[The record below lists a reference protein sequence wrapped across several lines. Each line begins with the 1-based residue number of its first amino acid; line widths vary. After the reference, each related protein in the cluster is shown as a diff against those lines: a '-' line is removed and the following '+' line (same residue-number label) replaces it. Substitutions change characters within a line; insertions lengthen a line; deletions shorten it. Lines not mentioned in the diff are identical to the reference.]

1 MKEQAGNRQRE
12 RGVSLYLVALGLIVL
27 MGAAGLGVDLA
38 TLYVARNEAQRAADA
53 AALAGA
59 SKFGG
64 TAVASGLMTAIQAEP
79 LAAQQAS
86 QVGNTNL
93 IIGRNPDL
101 DPENFPLA
109 GSGSSSCPPPTG
121 GSGGCFDFTNPNDP
135 QITVVIRKRM
145 PTYFMRVLGVKSVPI
160 SVKAVAEAYTAQGTT
175 GPSTSVKCLKPWLLP
190 NCDPIRLDSGA
201 VQGSPTSKENGNCPS
216 VDPKGNFKGYYQYF
230 VYPPGSPYAG
240 QIVNPGLTPDGVVG
254 EIVTIKPGN
263 PTSNDVSAA
272 GKFWP
277 VFLPTDG
284 TFTCPNCASSDQQN
298 STSNSAALYRENIE
312 CCSDQT
318 IACGY
323 NSVNPISG
331 DMTGPTGQGVD
342 CLIHEQQ
349 GSGQDY
355 ISLDS
360 SDAVPF
366 TMYSGANNP
375 YTQPAGSVIT
385 TSDSL
390 VTLPLY
396 DGEVLCP
403 GNSCPSTVS
412 VDVTGF
418 LQVFIKDEGAPQ
430 NTVTA
435 YVLSVSSCE
444 GGSTSNGGGTV
455 AIPGATG
462 TPVAIRLIHN

>member
-1 MKEQAGNRQRE
+1 MKEQAGRRQRE

-93 IIGRNPDL
+93 IIGRNPGLEAD
-101 DPENFPLA
+101 NFPLA
-109 GSGSSSCPPPTG
+109 ASGGSSCPPPTG

-135 QITVVIRKRM
+135 QITVVIRKSM

-160 SVKAVAEAYTAQGTT
+160 SVKAVAEAYTAQGAT

-190 NCDPIRLDSGA
+190 NCDPNRYDSGA
-201 VQGSPTSKENGNCPS
+201 TPSSLDNTNCKKTSADGSTIY
-216 VDPKGNFKGYYQYF
+216 GYYQYF
-230 VYPPGSPYAG
+230 VYPPGSPNAG
-240 QIVNPGLTPDGVVG
+240 QIVHPGLTPDGAVG
-254 EIVTIKPGN
+254 EIITIKPGN

-298 STSNSAALYRENIE
+298 STGNSAALYKENIE

-323 NSVNPISG
+323 NTVNPISG

-342 CLIHEQQ
+342 CLIHEGNS

-375 YTQPAGSVIT
+375 YTQPKGSVIT

-403 GNSCPSTVS
+403 GKSCPSTVS

-418 LQVFIKDEGAPQ
+418 LQVFIKEEGAPQ